1 MIRPSALSAALL
13 LAALS
18 LAAAPLAAQGRDT
31 AAAPAPTHAHD
42 GAHDHAAA
50 PAPADT
56 AFARLQERGR
66 SAMGVD
72 QYTSRH
78 LFESLSDGGRI
89 ELQRVEA
96 DSAGTATIR
105 AHLQGI
111 ARAFRAGDFG
121 TPAFVHLREVPGAA
135 AMAARRAAI
144 TYTYRD
150 LPRGGEL
157 RMRTDDI
164 KARVAIHEFM
174 AFQRSE
180 HRTDP

>member
-18 LAAAPLAAQGRDT
+18 LAAAPLAAQDRDT
-31 AAAPAPTHAHD
+31 AAAHTHD
-42 GAHDHAAA
+42 GAHVHAA
-50 PAPADT
+50 APADT
-56 AFARLQERGR
+56 AFAHLQERGR

-105 AHLQGI
+105 AHLQEI

-135 AMAARRAAI
+135 AMAAHRAAI

-180 HRTDP
+180 HRTDPSTGP

>member
-31 AAAPAPTHAHD
+31 AAAHAHD
-42 GAHDHAAA
+42 SAHVHAA
-50 PAPADT
+50 APADT

-105 AHLQGI
+105 AHLQEI
-111 ARAFRAGDFG
+111 ARAFRAGDFR

-135 AMAARRAAI
+135 EMAARRAAI